1 MSSDLALTQQPK
13 KSSSN
18 PWVVWGVAAAFAFYQ
33 YMLQTSAGVL
43 VGSMSDDFKM
53 TSLGASAIAAAYFYC
68 YIILQIPS
76 GLLLDKFGAKKL
88 FRLSIPLTA
97 LGCLFFALSP
107 NEESAFFARLFT
119 GFASAPG
126 FVGAIYLG
134 ATWLPPRLFPLIAGM
149 TEMLC
154 MLGAAFGQTFLS
166 LLIDA
171 GGWRFSMWICGGVG
185 FLLAIAA
192 WKIIDDAPTTTPTIE
207 EQERS
212 PVQEKISPYRAVLS
226 SPTFW
231 ALGAFDGLCGAT
243 IPAFA
248 SMWGVEYLQVAMN
261 ASLSTAAY
269 GTGFVFIGCAI
280 SSTFVGIV
288 SDKIGRRNPLML
300 IGAITGLIVMIILFY
315 LPGLTQTLIF
325 TLLFLLGIA
334 VGTYML
340 SFAVAREIS
349 PLSCQGTALGFINTM
364 GLVVG
369 ALIFQPLIGLI
380 LKWRAPEV
388 EVLRDYTV
396 ADYQWGLIVLPIGLL
411 LAIIMIFFVR
421 ETYCRNLQQQ
431 ENLQKGRRRSSLPR
445 KMSTWRRRS
454 SPTRRSPPEP
464 ESES

>member
-1 MSSDLALTQQPK
+1 MSTDSAVSEQSK
-13 KSSSN
+13 KSPLR
-18 PWVVWGVAAAFAFYQ
+18 PWLIWGIAAAFAFYQ

-43 VGSMSDDFKM
+43 VGGMSDDFKM
-53 TSLGASAIAAAYFYC
+53 TSLGASAIASAYFYC
-68 YIILQIPS
+68 YILLQIPS
-76 GLLLDKFGAKKL
+76 GLLLDKVGAKKL

-97 LGCLFFALSP
+97 VGCFFFAISP

-134 ATWLPPRLFPLIAGM
+134 ATWLPPRLFPLVAGM

-166 LLIDA
+166 ILIDT
-171 GGWRFSMWICGGVG
+171 GGWRFSMWVCGGLG
-185 FLLAIAA
+185 ILLAIAT
-192 WKIIDDAPTTTPTIE
+192 WKIIEDAPAPVLTE
-207 EQERS
+207 EERDKA
-212 PVQEKISPYRAVLS
+212 PRQEKISPYRAVLS

-261 ASLSTAAY
+261 VPLGTAAY

-280 SSTFVGIV
+280 SSTFVGV
-288 SDKIGRRNPLML
+288 LSDKIGRRNPLML
-300 IGAITGLIVMIILFY
+300 GGAIVGLILMLVIFY
-315 LPGLTQTLIF
+315 LPGLTITVVF

-364 GLVVG
+364 GLIVG
-369 ALIFQPLIGLI
+369 ALIFQPLIGFI
-380 LKWRAPEV
+380 LKWRAPDV
-388 EVLRDYTV
+388 EILRDYTT
-396 ADYQWGLIVLPIGLL
+396 ADYQWALLVLPIGLL
-411 LAIIMIFFVR
+411 LAIIMMFFVR
-421 ETYCRNLQQQ
+421 ETYCRSIQQQ
-431 ENLQKGRRRSSLPR
+431 ENLQKGRTRSLPR
-445 KMSTWRRRS
+445 QKTAFWRRR
-454 SPTRRSPPEP
+454 PPMRQPLPEP
-464 ESES
+464 NKE